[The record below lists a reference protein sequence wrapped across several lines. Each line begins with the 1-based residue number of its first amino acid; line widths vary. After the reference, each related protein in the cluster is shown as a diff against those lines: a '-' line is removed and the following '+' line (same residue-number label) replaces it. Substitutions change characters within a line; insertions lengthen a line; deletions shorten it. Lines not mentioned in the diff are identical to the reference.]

1 MNLLCSVDEWERLM
15 SEVIETLDEKR
26 AAISALL
33 LSAGP
38 ALRASRPGEPGGEAL
53 FTSRVQV

>member
-1 MNLLCSVDEWERLM
+1 M
-15 SEVIETLDEKR
+15 SEVVETLDEKR